1 MKLGIRYYVDR
12 FWGFATAENG
22 DDGSSSSSSW
32 SRIMNKIILLI
43 RWYIVWDF
51 NDYKGNILCPRIWC
65 TSVFYW
71 GKNGNVFRPDLWN
84 KFINMLTDI
93 SWNIYF
99 LLYISML
106 INNVAANS
114 GYRIPLILSQIQLA
128 TASCFFFVFFWP
140 DFIFASILYIL
151 ALNPIK
157 K

>member
-1 MKLGIRYYVDR
+1 MSLKYETWISVLCGS

-22 DDGSSSSSSW
+22 GDGSSSSSW

-51 NDYKGNILCPRIWC
+51 NDYKGNILCPHIWC

-114 GYRIPLILSQIQLA
+114 GYKIPLILSQIQLA
-128 TASCFFFVFFWP
+128 TASCFFFFFWP
-140 DFIFASILYIL
+140 DFIFA
-151 ALNPIK
+151 A
-157 K
+157 